1 MGGRVGGGAG
11 VNHQLSLWHFL
22 STPPLQR
29 QKWQWGALPQNPC
42 LRNFL
47 VLVKSTN
54 GGGSLWTKT
63 YDGPG
68 QPCKAGWEP
77 PALGRWY
84 CQAPTGWLHPRT
96 SRAPAGSQSQPL
108 LSPHYFTTL
117 VKSRRPSPL
126 LLRGR
131 VQPSPQPSQAP
142 AHEQHI
148 RQKCKKREDI
158 LPSLSAR
165 KYGRQ
170 RFKPLTL
177 GLVCA
182 HSCMPAMKIR
192 FLEICNSIIYLIFV
206 LFPRY
211 KHTSNI
217 EANFSCININYFDCI
232 YQNQSQFI

>member
-1 MGGRVGGGAG
+1 M
-11 VNHQLSLWHFL
+11 
-22 STPPLQR
+22 
-29 QKWQWGALPQNPC
+29 PQNPC

-117 VKSRRPSPL
+117 VESRRPSPL

-131 VQPSPQPSQAP
+131 VQPSPKPSQAP
-142 AHEQHI
+142 AHEQHN

>member
-1 MGGRVGGGAG
+1 MGLTNHPYLWSAVCYCTSLASCFYFIFIFRWMGG
-11 VNHQLSLWHFL
+11 SESPIIFL
-22 STPPLQR
+22 TFFIHSGTARAKKRPGR
-29 QKWQWGALPQNPC
+29 ALPRNPC
-42 LRNFL
+42 LRKIL

-68 QPCKAGWEP
+68 QPCKAGWQP

-117 VKSRRPSPL
+117 VESRRPSPL

-158 LPSLSAR
+158 LPSLSVR
-165 KYGRQ
+165 KYGRPKVHT
-170 RFKPLTL
+170 RYFSSIFLHI
-177 GLVCA
+177 LVCL
-182 HSCMPAMKIR
+182 P
-192 FLEICNSIIYLIFV
+192 
-206 LFPRY
+206 
-211 KHTSNI
+211 
-217 EANFSCININYFDCI
+217 
-232 YQNQSQFI
+232 

>member
-1 MGGRVGGGAG
+1 MDGREWIT
-11 VNHQLSLWHFL
+11 NYFSDTFY
-22 STPPLQR
+22 PLRHCKGKIQR
-29 QKWQWGALPQNPC
+29 PGRALPRNPC
-42 LRNFL
+42 LRKIL

-84 CQAPTGWLHPRT
+84 CQAPTGWLHPRP

-117 VKSRRPSPL
+117 VESRRPSPL

-148 RQKCKKREDI
+148 RQKCKKRKDI
-158 LPSLSAR
+158 CQVCPA
-165 KYGRQ
+165 GNMVCQ
-170 RFKPLTL
+170 RFKPVTL
-177 GLVCA
+177 ALVCA
-182 HSCMPAMKIR
+182 HSCMPARKIR
-192 FLEICNSIIYLIFV
+192 FLEIWNSIIN
-206 LFPRY
+206 
-211 KHTSNI
+211 T
-217 EANFSCININYFDCI
+217 
-232 YQNQSQFI
+232 Q

>member
-1 MGGRVGGGAG
+1 M
-11 VNHQLSLWHFL
+11 
-22 STPPLQR
+22 
-29 QKWQWGALPQNPC
+29 PQNPC

-117 VKSRRPSPL
+117 VESRRPSPL

-142 AHEQHI
+142 AHKQHT

-165 KYGRQ
+165 KYGRPKVQ
-170 RFKPLTL
+170 TCYFSSSLCTFL
-177 GLVCA
+177 YAFHENQVFGN
-182 HSCMPAMKIR
+182 MKFNHMYI
-192 FLEICNSIIYLIFV
+192 
-206 LFPRY
+206 P
-211 KHTSNI
+211 
-217 EANFSCININYFDCI
+217 
-232 YQNQSQFI
+232 

>member
-1 MGGRVGGGAG
+1 MGGRDT
-11 VNHQLSLWHFL
+11 FY
-22 STPPLQR
+22 PLCPCKGKIQR
-29 QKWQWGALPQNPC
+29 PERALPQNRC
-42 LRNFL
+42 LRKIL

-117 VKSRRPSPL
+117 VESRRPSPL

-148 RQKCKKREDI
+148 RQKCKKRKDN

-165 KYGRQ
+165 KYGVPKVQTRYFSSSLCTFLYACQ
-170 RFKPLTL
+170 ENQIFGNLKFNHKP
-177 GLVCA
+177 
-182 HSCMPAMKIR
+182 
-192 FLEICNSIIYLIFV
+192 
-206 LFPRY
+206 
-211 KHTSNI
+211 
-217 EANFSCININYFDCI
+217 
-232 YQNQSQFI
+232 